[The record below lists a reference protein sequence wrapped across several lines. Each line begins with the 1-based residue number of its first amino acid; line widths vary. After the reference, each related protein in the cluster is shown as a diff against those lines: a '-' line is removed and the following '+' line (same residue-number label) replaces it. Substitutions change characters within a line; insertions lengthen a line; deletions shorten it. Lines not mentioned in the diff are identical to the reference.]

1 MYIVN
6 YKILLFNFTFNN
18 NIRQYYFLNFK
29 IYIILCIY
37 FTLIYIIKPYVIT
50 VFLHKVFNK
59 LINLILILSYFP
71 KVATMTAFIVCIL
84 FSASSNTNE
93 CSLSNTSLVTSI
105 QSNPYLLYIC
115 SPTLVLVS

>member
-1 MYIVN
+1 MYIN

-29 IYIILCIY
+29 IYVILCIY
-37 FTLIYIIKPYVIT
+37 FPLIYIIKTLCNYC
-50 VFLHKVFNK
+50 FLHKVFNK
-59 LINLILILSYFP
+59 FLNLILILFYFP

-93 CSLSNTSLVTSI
+93 YSLSNTSLVTSI